1 MHAVEHHVD
10 RGRGR
15 RVVLEYSVALLGPED
30 FSAWDLPTKAAS
42 AAQPLRLCQI
52 GPALP
57 QGAFSSLLILDIEAD
72 SIPFDDISPV
82 AAQRYAARHMPAVFA
97 VAASNTQVHLEC
109 LSTCQASAPL
119 VLACF
124 ELIGMDRARPGGA
137 FCFLLREAG
146 IVAPR
151 SIDEIARAVGLI
163 ACDQCRDRVDRR
175 LKLAFGLAGFLF
187 RALPF
192 GAFDLQGGIEF
203 LKIPD
208 LIFHISARPPKGR
221 CGISLHGNQSNDKQ
235 GRRHEQGDAR

>member
-1 MHAVEHHVD
+1 MLEIECLPAARCTVDHPLNQRDIVRMHAVEHHVD

-97 VAASNTQVHLEC
+97 VDASNTQVHLEC
-109 LSTCQASAPL
+109 LSICQASAP
-119 VLACF
+119 F
-124 ELIGMDRARPGGA
+124 GSR
-137 FCFLLREAG
+137 LLRTHRDG
-146 IVAPR
+146 PCSPR
-151 SIDEIARAVGLI
+151 RCLLLPPERGRYSRATV
-163 ACDQCRDRVDRR
+163 
-175 LKLAFGLAGFLF
+175 
-187 RALPF
+187 
-192 GAFDLQGGIEF
+192 
-203 LKIPD
+203 
-208 LIFHISARPPKGR
+208 
-221 CGISLHGNQSNDKQ
+221 
-235 GRRHEQGDAR
+235 